1 MSCSPPVTNAK
12 VWIEILIV
20 LCFPAVLIEE
30 SVQLGTMAGVSG
42 CSGQAGMISFKVQ
55 SEENT
60 LETLTYLR

>member
-1 MSCSPPVTNAK
+1 M
-12 VWIEILIV
+12 